1 MNNFIYKLKIFFLRL
16 ISYEKPYRVAIVKY
30 LSLKFKTFRPHYE
43 TILYESA
50 REASKLG
57 YKELSV
63 LELGV
68 SGGNGI
74 IALENYKKNIENA
87 FNMKISVFGFD
98 TGTGMPN
105 SNLKEDALFNWKQGD
120 YKVNKENLKRKVT
133 SKIYYGLADKT
144 IEDFIKDNPPHVC
157 AIFFDMDYYSS
168 TYNFLNNISKIK
180 NLLIPRV
187 LCYFDDIFTPNNY
200 MGKYLG
206 ELKAIRDFNKK
217 EINIKLMNSIDHISD
232 YKFPLAKGSLYTLHS
247 FEHELYNKFIG
258 EDFPSSTDIGDK
270 KSPNLL

>member
-68 SGGNGI
+68 AGGNGI

-105 SNLKEDALFNWKQGD
+105 SN
-120 YKVNKENLKRKVT
+120 
-133 SKIYYGLADKT
+133 
-144 IEDFIKDNPPHVC
+144 
-157 AIFFDMDYYSS
+157 
-168 TYNFLNNISKIK
+168 
-180 NLLIPRV
+180 
-187 LCYFDDIFTPNNY
+187 
-200 MGKYLG
+200 
-206 ELKAIRDFNKK
+206 
-217 EINIKLMNSIDHISD
+217 
-232 YKFPLAKGSLYTLHS
+232 
-247 FEHELYNKFIG
+247 
-258 EDFPSSTDIGDK
+258 
-270 KSPNLL
+270 